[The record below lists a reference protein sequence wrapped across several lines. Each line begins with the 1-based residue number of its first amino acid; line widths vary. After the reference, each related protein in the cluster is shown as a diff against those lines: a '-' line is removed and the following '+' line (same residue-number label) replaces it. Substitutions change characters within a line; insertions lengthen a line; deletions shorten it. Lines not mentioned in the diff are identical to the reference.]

1 MTELAKALTALTL
14 AGVPVQDTYMKYVVI
29 SLRRIV
35 TVTNS
40 LAEAAVDL
48 SMVPRNP
55 VRPRVYE
62 VPTATTESPTYVAG

>member
-1 MTELAKALTALTL
+1 
-14 AGVPVQDTYMKYVVI
+14 MKDVVI

-40 LAEAAVDL
+40 LAEAAVDF

-55 VRPRVYE
+55 VRPRVSE
-62 VPTATTESPTYVAG
+62 VPTRTNESPTFNVMLQDAALS